1 MINSML
7 LDRKLAVPKL
17 LGDTDRFLIISGLAG
32 PAKDIGFLTKETPNT
47 FLFGGAMGGAVSTA
61 LGLAL
66 SQKEKRILCV
76 TGDGDL
82 LMSMGSLATV
92 GIMKPK
98 NLIILCIDNG
108 LYQETGG
115 QKSHTGLGVDF
126 SKIAEGCKFPVIH
139 NISNEQELKIGS
151 LILDNEKEGP
161 ILMIIKVNDSKPPEY
176 SRNWNASEEKVKF
189 RKNLLK

>member
-98 NLIILCIDNG
+98 NLIILCVDNG